1 MCHNTVKPGFYLSSP
16 PLNTS
21 RCIVVT
27 EGGTSNGN
35 TSSHR
40 GLASLR
46 KVRVRDTARPPKIR
60 PPTTLPG
67 RKAGVASAVGVVK
80 GVLGVE
86 GVEGVAEVPVAL
98 PAIRRAAKGSREEK
112 ASVL

>member
-1 MCHNTVKPGFYLSSP
+1 M
-16 PLNTS
+16 
-21 RCIVVT
+21 VT

-46 KVRVRDTARPPKIR
+46 KVRVRDTARPSKIR
-60 PPTTLPG
+60 PPTTLLE
-67 RKAGVASAVGVVK
+67 RKVVVAAGVVK
-80 GVLGVE
+80 GVMGAEGVEGVKGVEDVEDVEGVE

>member
-1 MCHNTVKPGFYLSSP
+1 M
-16 PLNTS
+16 
-21 RCIVVT
+21 VT

-67 RKAGVASAVGVVK
+67 RKAGVAIAVGAVK

>member
-1 MCHNTVKPGFYLSSP
+1 
-16 PLNTS
+16 
-21 RCIVVT
+21 
-27 EGGTSNGN
+27 
-35 TSSHR
+35 
-40 GLASLR
+40 
-46 KVRVRDTARPPKIR
+46 
-60 PPTTLPG
+60 
-67 RKAGVASAVGVVK
+67 VAIAVGAVK

>member
-1 MCHNTVKPGFYLSSP
+1 M
-16 PLNTS
+16 
-21 RCIVVT
+21 VT

-46 KVRVRDTARPPKIR
+46 KVRVRDTARPSKIR
-60 PPTTLPG
+60 PPTTLLE
-67 RKAGVASAVGVVK
+67 REVVVAAGVVK
-80 GVLGVE
+80 GVMGAEGVEGVKGVKGVE

>member
-1 MCHNTVKPGFYLSSP
+1 M
-16 PLNTS
+16 
-21 RCIVVT
+21 VT

-46 KVRVRDTARPPKIR
+46 KVRVRDTARPSKIR
-60 PPTTLPG
+60 PPTTLLE
-67 RKAGVASAVGVVK
+67 RKVVVAAGVVK
-80 GVLGVE
+80 GVK
-86 GVEGVAEVPVAL
+86 GVAEVPVAL